1 MTAGG
6 GGVAGRTTIIL
17 DAEVLRAQIASLS
30 EHGAMI
36 TRAASDAGSTMPGT
50 AFGAMNGYLPGP
62 INELAG
68 QADALLSVV
77 GQMFDR
83 MRDGV
88 DGIFTA
94 FDTIEAEASA
104 KIGELE
110 P

>member
-17 DAEVLRAQIASLS
+17 DAEVLRAQIASLGQHS
-30 EHGAMI
+30 ALI
-36 TRAASDAGSTMPGT
+36 TRAANDAGATMPGT

-62 INELAG
+62 INDLAG
-68 QADALLSVV
+68 NADALLSVV
-77 GQMFDR
+77 GQMLDR
-83 MRDGV
+83 MREGV

-104 KIGELE
+104 KIAELE